1 MNETEFAV
9 ALQKVADQADR
20 NTARIKK
27 LESEHTTLHKLAES
41 VAVMANEIKSMS
53 RNVSELSN
61 KVEDLEEKPGRR
73 WEGIVEKAI
82 YAAVGA
88 LVLFLLGKIGI

>member
-9 ALQKVADQADR
+9 ALQKVTDQADR

-53 RNVSELSN
+53 RNVSELSG
-61 KVEDLEEKPGRR
+61 KVEDLEEKPGKR
-73 WEGIVEKAI
+73 WESVVEKVI
-82 YAAVGA
+82 FTAVGA
-88 LVLFLLGKIGI
+88 LVMFLLNKIGV